1 MGKFQLQLVIPFRIP
16 FETLLAP
23 RVRRV
28 FLFAPRNNTIH
39 EALESRDPLLVRS
52 SLRVLKGFSGTR
64 HLNIIGFFTQW
75 PALAE
80 AKHWVFACVDCY
92 SSASLYAA
100 EIKHCLLPG
109 DTVEWILIKTHERHA
124 SHEATLRAF
133 PSDSLR
139 LEWPGGEA
147 ATKRPVLETLKAKN
161 VDHIFGG
168 MDDGQYYASELNA
181 DLKFRDNPVA
191 SRDLRRKKLDMSL
204 ATEYGIPTHDFRD
217 IPSALLFVDSFPQE
231 EVTIKFNAG
240 AGAVGLEFVS
250 KKDREHLIQKLTERL
265 HGDRT
270 GFTQKED
277 DLVLQPRILG
287 REFFADT
294 FTWNG
299 KTYLTGLWEY
309 YKVQLGPYLIYF
321 VDRALELDSEMGLE
335 IGPIVSQINHDLE
348 LINGPGH
355 IELFRETATGRWYL
369 VENNARV
376 VGGGI
381 PSAEKKI
388 WGISHLELYLLSIVD
403 PKRLERELATFPR
416 KKKLDAAN
424 LIVPTPIYGTLN
436 PDSMRTL
443 RRLGTHISFGPQFD
457 PQDRKPVK
465 PTHNLMTSAFMM
477 SFAGRTADIKG
488 DLETALGLLTSGK
501 LIDPAPAPTGCA
513 ESIVAESVLFES
525 LRSRFETVVW

>member
-1 MGKFQLQLVIPFRIP
+1 MARFFLI
-16 FETLLAP
+16 LL
-23 RVRRV
+23 V
-28 FLFAPRNNTIH
+28 FL
-39 EALESRDPLLVRS
+39 
-52 SLRVLKGFSGTR
+52 
-64 HLNIIGFFTQW
+64 TQW
-75 PALAE
+75 PGLAL

-100 EIKHCLLPG
+100 EIKHCLPPG
-109 DTVEWILIKTHERHA
+109 DSVEWILVKTHDRHA

-133 PSDSLR
+133 PADSLR
-139 LEWPGGEA
+139 LEWPDGDP
-147 ATKRPVLETLKAKN
+147 ATKRPVLDTLKTKN
-161 VDHIFGG
+161 VDHVFGG
-168 MDDGQYYASELNA
+168 MDEGQYFASELNA
-181 DLKFRDNPVA
+181 DLGFRDNPVA

-204 ATEYGIPTHDFRD
+204 AVGEYGIPTHHFED
-217 IPSALLFVDSFPQE
+217 IPSALLFIDSFPQE

-250 KKDREHLIQKLTERL
+250 KTDREYLVKKLTERL
-265 HGDRT
+265 HGDRR

-294 FTWNG
+294 FSWNQ

-309 YKVQLGPYLIYF
+309 YKVQVGPYLIYF
-321 VDRALELDSEMGLE
+321 VDRALELDSEIALE
-335 IGPIVSQINHDLE
+335 VGPIVSEINLDLE
-348 LINGPGH
+348 LLNGPGH
-355 IELFRETATGRWYL
+355 IELFRETGTGRWYL

-403 PKRLERELATFPR
+403 STRLERELATFPR

-424 LIVPTPIYGTLN
+424 LIVPAPTYGTLN
-436 PDSMRTL
+436 PDAMRTI
-443 RRLGTHISFGPQFD
+443 RELGTRISFGPQFD
-457 PQDRKPVK
+457 PADRKSVK
-465 PTHNLMTSAFMM
+465 PTHNLMTSAFMV
-477 SFAGRTADIKG
+477 SFAGSTADVRH
-488 DLETALGLLTSGK
+488 DVSSALGLLTGGQ

-513 ESIVAESVLFES
+513 ASIVAESVLFEH
-525 LRSRFETVVW
+525 LRSRFETVIW

>member
-1 MGKFQLQLVIPFRIP
+1 M
-16 FETLLAP
+16 
-23 RVRRV
+23 V
-28 FLFAPRNNTIH
+28 FL
-39 EALESRDPLLVRS
+39 
-52 SLRVLKGFSGTR
+52 
-64 HLNIIGFFTQW
+64 TQW
-75 PALAE
+75 PLWAH

-92 SSASLYAA
+92 SSASLYAT
-100 EIKHCLLPG
+100 EIKHCLAPG
-109 DTVEWILIKTHERHA
+109 DTVEWILVKTHDRHA

-133 PSDSLR
+133 PPESLR
-139 LEWPGGEA
+139 LEWPDGDP
-147 ATKRPVLETLKAKN
+147 ATKRPVLDTLKAKKI
-161 VDHIFGG
+161 DHVFGG
-168 MDDGQYYASELNA
+168 MDEGQYFASELNA
-181 DLKFRDNPVA
+181 DLGFRDNPVT

-204 ATEYGIPTHDFRD
+204 AVGDYGIPTHDFQD

-250 KKDREHLIQKLTERL
+250 KKDRAHLIQKLTERL

-321 VDRALELDSEMGLE
+321 VDRALELDSEIAQE
-335 IGPIVSQINHDLE
+335 IVPIVSEINNDLE

-355 IELFRETATGRWYL
+355 IELFRENTTGRWYL

-403 PKRLERELATFPR
+403 PKRLEKELATFPR

-424 LIVPTPIYGTLN
+424 LIVPTPIYGSLN
-436 PDSMRTL
+436 PDAMRSL
-443 RRLGTHISFGPQFD
+443 RQLGTRISYGAQFD
-457 PQDRKPVK
+457 PADRKPVK
-465 PTHNLMTSAFMM
+465 PTHNLMTSAFMVT
-477 SFAGRTADIKG
+477 FAGGTEAIRADL
-488 DLETALGLLTSGK
+488 DSALGLLTSGR
-501 LIDPAPAPTGCA
+501 LIDPAPVPTGCA
-513 ESIVAESVLFES
+513 ASIVAESILFDS
-525 LRSRFETVVW
+525 LRSRLQTVVW